1 MESLGSADLL
11 DESSSC
17 GSACV
22 CSKPEKVAHGCA
34 EGHAAVNMGVKAYCG
49 PAAGTSTAAE
59 LLADLAS
66 KTVGPGIT
74 VLKKEAKTGL
84 PLCNGGVVSPS
95 ATTEGS
101 HNGVPAQTPNGY
113 RQLKGPCETKNGLTL
128 RPVENSDRIAPTHDK
143 CPLLTKRA
151 NGDLKCRQPQH
162 QRRRDDENRATGSWI
177 PDEADAGLEPPG
189 ASEAPSGPDAFP
201 SPPECK
207 RRRPEAEGKAESGK
221 STQAAVPASS
231 QHNSH
236 CSNSYTVSSPNRV
249 HHNNRH
255 KLTWNSTSGNASSS
269 DAPSMSSGV
278 GAVPGWSADRIAQL
292 YIVPCMK
299 YYGICVKDG
308 FLGSR
313 IGDRVLKEVETLN
326 HSGKFRG
333 GQLVSQRS
341 IPSKNI
347 RGDQIAW
354 VEGKEPGCETI
365 GILMAHIDEA
375 IMHSSANGQLGNYA
389 INGRTKDGL
398 IELLYFS
405 VNMIAMVACYPGNG
419 TRYVRHVDNPNG
431 DGRCITCIYY
441 LNKDWDVKVHG
452 GLLQLYPEGRN
463 VVANIEPLFDRLL
476 IFWSDRRNPHEV
488 KPAYATRAIH
498 SCHLFVFHAIAM
510 PSLFGTL
517 TQRSALRPRKSTDWL
532 RDRKGLKYESRKAI
546 TPKLSPA
553 QAAQC
558 VLP

>member
-17 GSACV
+17 GNASV
-22 CSKPEKVAHGCA
+22 CSKPEMVAHGSA
-34 EGHAAVNMGVKAYCG
+34 EGHAAVNMGVNAYCG
-49 PAAGTSTAAE
+49 PAAGSSTAAE

-84 PLCNGGVVSPS
+84 PLCNGEVLSPS
-95 ATTEGS
+95 ATTEGN
-101 HNGVPAQTPNGY
+101 HNGVPAQMPNGY
-113 RQLKGPCETKNGLTL
+113 KQLKGLGETQNGLLL
-128 RPVENSDRIAPTHDK
+128 RPVENSDRIASPHDK
-143 CPLLTKRA
+143 CPLLTKRV
-151 NGDLKCRQPQH
+151 NGDLKCRHPQN
-162 QRRRDDENRATGSWI
+162 QRRKDEENRAMGSWAL
-177 PDEADAGLEPPG
+177 DETCMGLG
-189 ASEAPSGPDAFP
+189 SSSTSEVPNRQDTCP
-201 SPPECK
+201 PPECK
-207 RRRPEAEGKAESGK
+207 RRRLEAEAKAESGK
-221 STQAAVPASS
+221 SMQVIVPFGANS

-236 CSNSYTVSSPNRV
+236 CSNPYAVSSPNRV

-255 KLTWNSTSGNASSS
+255 RVTGNVSTS
-269 DAPSMSSGV
+269 DAPSMPPVV
-278 GAVPGWSADRIAQL
+278 GAGPGWSAEHIAQL

-299 YYGICVKDG
+299 YYGIFVKDG
-308 FLGSR
+308 FLGAR
-313 IGDRVLKEVETLN
+313 LGDRVLKEVETLN
-326 HSGKFRG
+326 RSGKFRG

-354 VEGKEPGCETI
+354 VEGKEPGCESI
-365 GILMAHIDEA
+365 GTLMAHIDEA
-375 IMHSSANGQLGNYA
+375 IMHSSANGQLGNYV
-389 INGRTKDGL
+389 INGRTK
-398 IELLYFS
+398 
-405 VNMIAMVACYPGNG
+405 AMVACYPGSG

-488 KPAYATRAIH
+488 KPAYATR
-498 SCHLFVFHAIAM
+498 
-510 PSLFGTL
+510 
-517 TQRSALRPRKSTDWL
+517 
-532 RDRKGLKYESRKAI
+532 YAI
-546 TPKLSPA
+546 TVWYFDAKERAEAKEKYRLATGQKGIEVRVTQSDKT
-553 QAAQC
+553 
-558 VLP
+558 